1 MSEDAH
7 DHDHAHGEAARSS
20 EVVALLA
27 LGGDLLEEARQVSS
41 GRAATTVAT
50 GTQQRATVIALVEDA
65 ELAEHD
71 SPPAATLQV
80 LTGSVRLVSAQ
91 QEWLLHAGDL
101 VAVPPFRHSLTANSD
116 AVVLLTVALH

>member
-1 MSEDAH
+1 MS
-7 DHDHAHGEAARSS
+7 DHAHDQAHGDAARSS
-20 EVVALLA
+20 EVVALGA
-27 LGGDLLEEARQVSS
+27 LGTELLAEAREASS

-50 GTQQRATVIALVEDA
+50 GPLQRATVIALVEDA

-80 LTGSVRLVSAQ
+80 LAGSLRLISAQ
-91 QEWLLHAGDL
+91 QEWLLRAGDL
-101 VAVPPFRHSLTANSD
+101 APVPPFRHSLTANSD